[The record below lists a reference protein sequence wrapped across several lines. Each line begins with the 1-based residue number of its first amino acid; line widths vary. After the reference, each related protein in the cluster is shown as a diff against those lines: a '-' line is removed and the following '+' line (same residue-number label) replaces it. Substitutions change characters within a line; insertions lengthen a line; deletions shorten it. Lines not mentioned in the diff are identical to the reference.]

1 MVAGIIIGIVVIGFF
16 SYCLVC
22 GAAANRSPEYQK
34 WLDEE
39 QWAAIHEKTI
49 DD

>member
-1 MVAGIIIGIVVIGFF
+1 MVVGIIIGVAVIGFF
-16 SYCLVC
+16 SYCLVY
-22 GAAANRSPEYQK
+22 GAAANRSPEYQA

-39 QWAAIHEKTI
+39 QLAAIHEQTI